1 MTARG
6 RHRRYR
12 PGPVS
17 RASLTV
23 TAGGA
28 GLALPLLS
36 AATAGA
42 ASSATWDKVAEC
54 ESSEDWAI
62 NSGNGHFGGLQ
73 FRQSTW
79 EQFGGTAYAARA
91 DLATREEQIAVAEK
105 VLDGQGPQAWPTCSE
120 RAGLAAD
127 ATGAAPRPEPAPAP
141 QSTATGV
148 QERGGSAARGQGAAA
163 ALHEVEAGDNLSEI
177 ADTHRVPGGWQSLYE
192 LNRSVIGKNPDLI
205 HPGQRLSL
213 ANASAPAPSKD
224 VAEPVPTERQRSAGS
239 VAAAGDSAAA
249 EERAAAQ
256 EKAAAEQAER
266 ERAEQREA
274 EKKAAAE
281 KAAADKAAAEK
292 AAAEKAA
299 AEKAA
304 AEKAAAEKASRDAE
318 RASTAAY
325 TSPVAGGTG
334 TSYRATGSSWSQGYH
349 TGVDF
354 PVGMGTSVRSVTNGT
369 VVSAGWAGSFGY
381 EVIVRH
387 NDGRFSQYA
396 HLSAISVSAGQKVT
410 TGQQVGR
417 VGSTGNSSGPHLHF
431 EIRTGQGFGSDI
443 DPVGYLRGNGVP
455 L

>member
-54 ESSEDWAI
+54 ESGEDWAI

-79 EQFGGTAYAARA
+79 EQFGGTVYAARA

-105 VLDGQGPQAWPTCSE
+105 VLDGQGPQAWPACSE

-127 ATGAAPRPEPAPAP
+127 APAAGAAPPTEQVPASQATAADVQKRDGSPAR
-141 QSTATGV
+141 A
-148 QERGGSAARGQGAAA
+148 QGAA

-213 ANASAPAPSKD
+213 AHTSAPARSKD
-224 VAEPVPTERQRSAGS
+224 VAEPVPAERQRSTGS
-239 VAAAGDSAAA
+239 VASAGEGAAA
-249 EERAAAQ
+249 ERAAER

-281 KAAADKAAAEK
+281 KAAAD
-292 AAAEKAA
+292 
-299 AEKAA
+299 KAA

-396 HLSAISVSAGQKVT
+396 HLSAISVSTGQKVT

-443 DPVGYLRGNGVP
+443 DPVAYLRSNGVP

>member
-54 ESSEDWAI
+54 ESGEDWAI

-79 EQFGGTAYAARA
+79 EQFGGTVYAARA

-120 RAGLAAD
+120 QAGLATPAAAAPTPPRQQSAPPD
-127 ATGAAPRPEPAPAP
+127 APAAAGARAQTEGAA
-141 QSTATGV
+141 S
-148 QERGGSAARGQGAAA
+148 
-163 ALHEVEAGDNLSEI
+163 ALHEVEAGDNLSRI

-192 LNRSVIGKNPDLI
+192 LNRAVIGKDPDLI

-213 ANASAPAPSKD
+213 AEASAPARSKD
-224 VAEPVPTERQRSAGS
+224 VAEPVPAERQRSSGS
-239 VAAAGDSAAA
+239 VAAGGGGATGAAEDRAAKSAAA
-249 EERAAAQ
+249 ERAAAERAAEKERAAA
-256 EKAAAEQAER
+256 EKAER
-266 ERAEQREA
+266 ERAEQRKA
-274 EKKAAAE
+274 EERRK
-281 KAAADKAAAEK
+281 
-292 AAAEKAA
+292 AAEKAA

-304 AEKAAAEKASRDAE
+304 AEKAAAEKASRAAE
-318 RASTAAY
+318 RAATAAY

-369 VVSAGWAGSFGY
+369 VVAAGWAGSFGY

-396 HLSAISVSAGQKVT
+396 HLSAISVSVGQKVT

-431 EIRTGQGFGSDI
+431 EIRTAQGFGSDI
-443 DPVGYLRGNGVP
+443 DPVGYLRSNGVP